1 LVNFNPD
8 ALPEKKKENLITALY
23 LGAVFILLAII
34 YFVNLPS
41 DLWKSIVNF
50 FSSLTLATVPGTS
63 FGLPAPLVPS
73 AHLTLYIAAFQFA
86 LGLGV
91 LEIAVLSIRIMLHSS
106 ISRKAETIQNLVFWL
121 GVSYLVITYLVNM
134 TIMSEWFVFFAG
146 IVLIGGLS
154 LIARAVVLI
163 VVSIVKR

>member
-23 LGAVFILLAII
+23 IGAVFILLAII
-34 YFVNLPS
+34 YFVNLPNN
-41 DLWKSIVNF
+41 LWTSIVNF

-63 FGLPAPLVPS
+63 FGLPAPVVPA
-73 AHLTLYIAAFQFA
+73 AHLTLYVAAFQFA

-106 ISRKAETIQNLVFWL
+106 VSRKAETIENLVFWL
-121 GVSYLVITYLVNM
+121 GASYLVITYLVNM
-134 TIMSEWFVFFAG
+134 SIMSEWFVFWAG
-146 IVLIGGLS
+146 IVLILGLS
-154 LIARAVVLI
+154 LIARAFVLI
-163 VVSIVKR
+163 AKR

>member
-34 YFVNLPS
+34 YFVNLPNNI
-41 DLWKSIVNF
+41 WTSIADF
-50 FSSLTLATVPGTS
+50 FSTLTLATVPGTS

-73 AHLTLYIAAFQFA
+73 AHLLLYITGFQLA

-91 LEIAVLSIRIMLHSS
+91 LEIAVLTIRILLHSS

-121 GVSYLVITYLVNM
+121 GASYLVITYLVNM
-134 TIMSEWFVFFAG
+134 TIMTEWFVFWAG
-146 IVLIGGLS
+146 IVLIGGFA
-154 LIARAVVLI
+154 LIARAIVLI
-163 VVSIVKR
+163 AKR